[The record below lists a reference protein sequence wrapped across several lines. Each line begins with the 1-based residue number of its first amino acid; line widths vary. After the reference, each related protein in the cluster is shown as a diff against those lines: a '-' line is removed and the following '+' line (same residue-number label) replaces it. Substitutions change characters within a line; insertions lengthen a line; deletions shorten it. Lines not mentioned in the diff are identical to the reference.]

1 MKLKSSA
8 AVNREVDMC
17 EGPILKKLIVF
28 ALPLMATNVLQ
39 VLFNAADVSILGI
52 FIKDVSRANA
62 AVAAVGATSSLINLL
77 VSLMVGLS
85 VGANVV
91 LSRCVGTKDAE
102 KAART
107 VGTSV
112 ALSLLSGVAVLLVG
126 FFFSRQFLIWM
137 NCDPEVIDMATLYL
151 KIYFLGMPVIM
162 LYNFVSSLLRAVGNT
177 MKCFIYLVIGGVLN
191 IGLNIF
197 SVAVLDK
204 DVEGVALAT
213 VISQAV
219 AAILSFIALLKS
231 KGYSRLYLKKIRF
244 YKKELK
250 DIVLVGLPAG
260 IHGCVF
266 AISNIFVQSAV
277 NVYGKI
283 HMAGYAISVQIDTI
297 FYQALNGIAV
307 ASLTFVSQN
316 LGAQKTD
323 RIKKT
328 VLNASLL
335 VVVLGAVLGA
345 VMGCFGR
352 EICSLLSKDAEVIE
366 IGYRRLLIVGVPY
379 LLCGL
384 MEVMSNTMRGL
395 GSSFSAM
402 MISIFGN
409 CVVRIV
415 WLQTVYRLV
424 PVYDTILWV
433 FPVSW
438 VITLFIYYIY
448 YGKTIRK
455 LEKKI
460 KTEKEQQ
467 V

>member
-8 AVNREVDMC
+8 AVNREVDMS

-107 VGTSV
+107 VGT
-112 ALSLLSGVAVLLVG
+112 
-126 FFFSRQFLIWM
+126 FSRQFLIWM

-162 LYNFVSSLLRAVGNT
+162 LYNFVSSILRAVGNT

-283 HMAGYAISVQIDTI
+283 YMAGYAISVQIDTI

-316 LGAQKTD
+316 HGAQKTD

-395 GSSFSAM
+395 SRSFSAM

-438 VITLFIYYIY
+438 AITVFVYYIY